1 MNEGCALGIYLMHGL
16 FLCIGDFMNSIE
28 QIATI
33 KRYSYAILRDS
44 ESKTQ
49 NDSRKVVLHVKNT
62 EVMAAVLC
70 LLMTG
75 GAVFA
80 ADESL
85 KSSTSASVDAV
96 ASATRAKSESS
107 VNAVY
112 SLDLDTTKYEKQT
125 MTVDGKKVAFRAYE
139 NRVYVAR
146 PVDTTYQSMNI
157 YVPEGYFK
165 GKTINGY
172 TAKTAPIFLP
182 NTVGG
187 YMPGEPGTPSEND
200 RMTGGANAI
209 LVALSKGYVVA
220 APGARGRTNQDA
232 DGTYTGKAPALIVD
246 MKAAVR
252 YLRHNAGRL
261 PGDTEKIISNG
272 TSAGGALSSLI
283 GATGNSSDYEPYL
296 KALGAADER
305 DDIYASS
312 VYCPITDLDHADMAY
327 EWMFNGVNTYHQGKG
342 GMMPPAMMGGVPEGS
357 KPSTVNTRPDN
368 APMEVTTGTEMTTAQ
383 QQVSND
389 LKAAYPAYI
398 NGLHLVD
405 KDGKAL
411 TLDENG
417 QGSFADY
424 IKSVYMAS
432 AQKALDGGTD
442 LSSKSW
448 LTIQDG
454 KVIDMDLAGYARDV
468 TRLKAA
474 PAFDALDLSS
484 GENQEFGTAS
494 IDKQHFTAY
503 GETHSITTA
512 TTADKAV
519 VKMLN
524 PLNYIGKSQ
533 VQTAKYWR
541 IRHGEADRDTAIA
554 VPAVLALRLQQA
566 GYEVDFASPWGQGH
580 GGDYDLTE
588 LFAWMDTVGHKN

>member
-1 MNEGCALGIYLMHGL
+1 MN
-16 FLCIGDFMNSIE
+16 N
-28 QIATI
+28 
-33 KRYSYAILRDS
+33 K
-44 ESKTQ
+44 K
-49 NDSRKVVLHVKNT
+49 
-62 EVMAAVLC
+62 VMAAVLC
-70 LLMTG
+70 LFMTG
-75 GAVFA
+75 GTALA
-80 ADESL
+80 ANGTMA
-85 KSSTSASVDAV
+85 STVSGTVDAV
-96 ASATRAKSESS
+96 ASATQRRSDDTAVSS
-107 VNAVY
+107 VNSVY
-112 SLDLDTTKYEKQT
+112 SLDLDTTSYEKKT

-139 NRVYVAR
+139 NRVYVAH

-165 GKTINGY
+165 GRTINGY
-172 TAKTAPIFLP
+172 TAKTAPIFMP

-187 YMPGEPGTPSEND
+187 YMPGEPGSPSEND

-220 APGARGRTNQDA
+220 APGARGRTNQGA
-232 DGTYTGKAPALIVD
+232 DGSYTGKAPALIVD

-272 TSAGGALSSLI
+272 TSAGGALSSLM

-305 DDIYASS
+305 DDIFASS

-327 EWMFNGVNTYHQGKG
+327 EWMFNGVNTYHQSKG
-342 GMMPPAMMGGVPEGS
+342 GMMPPMAPGDDLKEPEGAA
-357 KPSTVNTRPDN
+357 KVPGAVMNRPDN
-368 APMEVTTGTEMTTAQ
+368 APMEATTAAQ
-383 QQVSND
+383 QQVSKE
-389 LKAAYPAYI
+389 LKAAYPEYI
-398 NGLHLVD
+398 NGLRLVD

-411 TLDENG
+411 SLDENG
-417 QGSFADY
+417 QGSFAEY
-424 IKSVYMAS
+424 IKSIYMES
-432 AQKALDGGTD
+432 AQKALDQGKD

-448 LTIQDG
+448 LTIKDG
-454 KVIDMDLAGYARDV
+454 KVVDMDLAGYARDV

-494 IDKQHFTAY
+494 IDKQHFTDY
-503 GETHSITTA
+503 GERHSLTTA
-512 TTADKAV
+512 TTADKAI
-519 VKMLN
+519 VKLLN
-524 PLNYIGKSQ
+524 PLNYIGKSH
-533 VQTAKYWR
+533 VQTARYWR

-566 GYEVDFASPWGQGH
+566 GYDVDFASPWGQGH
-580 GGDYDLTE
+580 GGDYDLAE
-588 LFAWMDTVGHKN
+588 LFAWMDKVGHKGV

>member
-1 MNEGCALGIYLMHGL
+1 MK
-16 FLCIGDFMNSIE
+16 NS
-28 QIATI
+28 
-33 KRYSYAILRDS
+33 K
-44 ESKTQ
+44 
-49 NDSRKVVLHVKNT
+49 
-62 EVMAAVLC
+62 VMAAVLC

-75 GAVFA
+75 GTALA
-80 ADESL
+80 ANETLNSQTL
-85 KSSTSASVDAV
+85 GQVQAV
-96 ASATRAKSESS
+96 AGATKAKAASAVK
-107 VNAVY
+107 AVY
-112 SLDLDTTKYEKQT
+112 SLDLDTTKYEKKM

-139 NRVYVAR
+139 NRVYVAH
-146 PVDTTYQSMNI
+146 PVDTTYQAMNI

-165 GKTINGY
+165 GKSINGY

-187 YMPGEPGTPSEND
+187 YMPGEPGQPSEQD

-220 APGARGRTNQDA
+220 APGARGRTNQGT
-232 DGTYTGKAPALIVD
+232 DGSYTGKAPALIVD

-252 YLRHNAGRL
+252 YLRHNSGRV

-283 GATGNSSDYEPYL
+283 GATGNSADYENYL

-342 GMMPPAMMGGVPEGS
+342 GMMPPAMMESGANEGTGMPGGAP
-357 KPSTVNTRPDN
+357 PTVGNRPDN
-368 APMEVTTGTEMTTAQ
+368 APMEAATGTVMTEAQ
-383 QQVSND
+383 QQVSRD

-405 KDGKAL
+405 TNGTAL

-417 QGSFADY
+417 HGTFETY
-424 IKSVYMAS
+424 IKSIYMAS
-432 AQKALDGGTD
+432 AQKALDSGID

-454 KVIDMDLAGYARDV
+454 KVVDMDLAGYARDV
-468 TRLKAA
+468 NRLKAA

-503 GETHSITTA
+503 GQAHSLSTA
-512 TTADKAV
+512 TTADKDI

-524 PLNYIGKSQ
+524 PLNYIGTSK

-541 IRHGEADRDTAIA
+541 IRHGEVDRDTTLA
-554 VPAVLALRLQQA
+554 VPALLALRLQQA
-566 GYEVDFASPWGQGH
+566 GYTVDFASPWGQGH

-588 LFAWMDTVGHKN
+588 LFAWMDAIGHKGL